1 MGVISNFWQ
10 VTSGSRE
17 NILPKTII
25 FISWI
30 EFSESTIGAYSVKFS
45 HLFLFYIFVLQKV
58 TPETRLGTPSDS
70 ESLLRS
76 SVTEVSGAKLALGT
90 SACFFSRRENRPERR
105 ELRKKATARKRNRF
119 EILRYDA
126 NSQNYE

>member
-45 HLFLFYIFVLQKV
+45 HLFLFYISVLQKV

-90 SACFFSRRENRPERR
+90 SACFFLVVKIVLNGV
-105 ELRKKATARKRNRF
+105 N
-119 EILRYDA
+119 
-126 NSQNYE
+126 